1 MNVESDGQPGWDAA
15 HFLLKVREVFTL
27 KHEVGKREAE
37 VLLFMNIW
45 WSHKKYWFLVTG
57 SWVIYIFRL
66 RVLFFL
72 HEYILPT
79 DSCRQAKPHG
89 WRLGLKVQ
97 GTGFRCIQWW
107 GCTFKQLNTPR
118 PTHSHIITWNLKKV
132 NALYRAVVCLAV
144 LGHCRN
150 MADSLSVHRRLTLR
164 SQKHNNFYFQAMT
177 H

>member
-1 MNVESDGQPGWDAA
+1 MASQAGTQLTFCWKWGKC
-15 HFLLKVREVFTL
+15 LLWNMRWVR
-27 KHEVGKREAE
+27 GKRRFYFSWIYDDRIKNTCFLWQDHE
-37 VLLFMNIW
+37 
-45 WSHKKYWFLVTG
+45 WF
-57 SWVIYIFRL
+57 IYSVF
-66 RVLFFL
+66 VCFFFL

-79 DSCRQAKPHG
+79 DSRRQAKPHG